1 MYDDDDE
8 EPTESVCPYCAETDP
23 CEHVLLVLD
32 VTFRCAE
39 GGELD
44 DSFSSAW
51 AAIYDLYPDGDVE
64 EDEEMDALLDIVIGL
79 SDFESEHYFDGGPG
93 TSSKYQVFYC
103 SSRERVQSGVANFA
117 VQVEGYLKNHK
128 LAPKL

>member
-23 CEHVLLVLD
+23 CEHLLLVLD

-39 GGELD
+39 GGELY

-51 AAIYDLYPDGDVE
+51 TSIYDLYPGGDVE
-64 EDEEMDALLDIVIGL
+64 EDTEMDALLEIIEGIADCEAEE
-79 SDFESEHYFDGGPG
+79 FYDGMPG
-93 TSSKYQVFYC
+93 MSSKSRIFYC

-117 VQVEGYLKNHK
+117 VQVEDYLKHHK
-128 LAPKL
+128 LACNS